1 MSVILGSAVEAS
13 QMNHPDKAADIIEA
27 FCTEG
32 RRYTGPGTWLSEGTR
47 AAWSGRGGLER
58 GQGRRDR
65 GHDAGSP
72 SGSLKGCDK
81 TISPLLT
88 MRLLDFLILSSNK
101 LAQAAFDPHS
111 ILCGRNIT
119 QIRGS
124 LPLSWSLNPHPA
136 LRKTILFPPEPKNFR
151 FSQCLQSKTCQ
162 VRGHV

>member
-1 MSVILGSAVEAS
+1 M
-13 QMNHPDKAADIIEA
+13 
-27 FCTEG
+27 
-32 RRYTGPGTWLSEGTR
+32 RGTR
-47 AAWSGRGGLER
+47 AWSGRVGWKEGKVR
-58 GQGRRDR
+58 Q

-119 QIRGS
+119 QIRGFPS
-124 LPLSWSLNPHPA
+124 SQLVPEPHPA
-136 LRKTILFPPEPKNFR
+136 LEKLYISLRAQELLKVFPVPAIQDM
-151 FSQCLQSKTCQ
+151 SGQGSCVTWQSLCSCNRA
-162 VRGHV
+162 RGHPFCSGASAGAQCYQCMDVVGEGD